1 MKLLRLQLSNF
12 RQYIDLDVT
21 FDEGITAI
29 IGANGSGK
37 STLLEA
43 ICWALYGAEALRT
56 KIDEVRP
63 LFISGLDASS
73 SRGRGTNPK
82 AILTFSLGEN
92 TYEVE
97 RTPLGARLYR
107 LQSEREAIA
116 DGTTPVNQTVQRLL
130 GGMTY
135 RQFLTSFFAQQ
146 GELEFLNFDKA
157 RRRDEVLRM
166 LGLERVTRS
175 VKWMDEQLS
184 LERSELRGK
193 QSLPMSPEE
202 AKAQLEQA
210 QEELARARVE
220 LGEAEQA
227 LQSARAEGE
236 RYERIY
242 QEWNAKK
249 TAHDSLQTQVQL
261 LQQTIQVRE
270 QEMNRLQG
278 ELEEAKLARARLEEL
293 RPLGERYKQVREQLR
308 QMEKFQRYEQRRAE
322 LRVRIDSLKAQVA
335 DKARQLEE
343 AEAELARLQAQ
354 KADLD
359 KQEKR
364 VRDLKEKA
372 RQAEELRRRMEELEH
387 KRLEVQREV
396 SALDA
401 QIRSIEEQMEQV
413 NRQIALT
420 EGIEKE
426 IQRNEGLV
434 RDAEE
439 RVQSLEQELARL
451 ERLHA
456 NAIASADAEAINL
469 RQQIRDIEERRKRVE
484 ELGPDGRCP
493 VCTRPLGEEF
503 SGVVKHFENEL
514 QDAERR
520 LQSALSRKAEAERDT
535 QHIEQC
541 KERLEEARA
550 DLQQYRD
557 RSTRLQEQMR
567 QREGWSQEAQ
577 SLQERLSSAKQQR
590 DAIASSYNAQEHE
603 ALRQQYEQMEPVIQQ
618 AVAEEQVWRERY
630 SQWKRE
636 MERVNQTVE
645 QLRTA
650 LAQVQ
655 VAIHSAEQEMAQLP
669 MGYDAELHDRL
680 REEMQNLQ
688 PFWDEALRLRPIA
701 DRLNDLQAR
710 FSEVEKELHKAKEQL
725 EQTDQHLRKLAYD
738 EQEYQRVV
746 DQYTRCQESLN
757 DAEAQVRVLKERV
770 QQREAQVAT
779 LEEQWERVQEHLREL
794 RELERKIRRDTIV
807 RDWLKSFGDMLNG
820 EVVPELQER
829 ASELVNLLTDGRYT
843 QIRITEDFE
852 FTLID
857 EDRPKPIVSGGEE
870 DIVNLSLRLA
880 MAEMIRERT
889 GQPLG
894 LLVLDE
900 VFGSLDTDR
909 RENTLQLLRR
919 LRDRF
924 DQIIIISHIEE
935 IQAGADRC
943 LRVDYD
949 PSLHRSTVREYNMF
963 VEADLLEEM
972 MPEAEIS
979 AKPSETLGGLF
990 AT

>member
-1 MKLLRLQLSNF
+1 
-12 RQYIDLDVT
+12 
-21 FDEGITAI
+21 
-29 IGANGSGK
+29 
-37 STLLEA
+37 
-43 ICWALYGAEALRT
+43 
-56 KIDEVRP
+56 
-63 LFISGLDASS
+63 
-73 SRGRGTNPK
+73 
-82 AILTFSLGEN
+82 
-92 TYEVE
+92 
-97 RTPLGARLYR
+97 
-107 LQSEREAIA
+107 
-116 DGTTPVNQTVQRLL
+116 
-130 GGMTY
+130 
-135 RQFLTSFFAQQ
+135 
-146 GELEFLNFDKA
+146 
-157 RRRDEVLRM
+157 
-166 LGLERVTRS
+166 
-175 VKWMDEQLS
+175 
-184 LERSELRGK
+184 
-193 QSLPMSPEE
+193 
-202 AKAQLEQA
+202 
-210 QEELARARVE
+210 
-220 LGEAEQA
+220 
-227 LQSARAEGE
+227 
-236 RYERIY
+236 
-242 QEWNAKK
+242 
-249 TAHDSLQTQVQL
+249 
-261 LQQTIQVRE
+261 
-270 QEMNRLQG
+270 
-278 ELEEAKLARARLEEL
+278 
-293 RPLGERYKQVREQLR
+293 
-308 QMEKFQRYEQRRAE
+308 
-322 LRVRIDSLKAQVA
+322 
-335 DKARQLEE
+335 
-343 AEAELARLQAQ
+343 
-354 KADLD
+354 
-359 KQEKR
+359 
-364 VRDLKEKA
+364 
-372 RQAEELRRRMEELEH
+372 
-387 KRLEVQREV
+387 
-396 SALDA
+396 
-401 QIRSIEEQMEQV
+401 MEQV

-426 IQRNEGLV
+426 IQRNERLV
-434 RDAEE
+434 REAEE